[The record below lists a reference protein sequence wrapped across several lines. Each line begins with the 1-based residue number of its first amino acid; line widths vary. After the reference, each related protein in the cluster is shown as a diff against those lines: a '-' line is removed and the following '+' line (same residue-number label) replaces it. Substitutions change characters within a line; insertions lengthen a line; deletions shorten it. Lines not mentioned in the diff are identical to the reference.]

1 MRGALLQ
8 GGDVDDSEDPNLAVI
23 TTKQIQCD
31 LAAAEATVAAWELGH
46 HTPAPLTA
54 DEIREALDHAGRVIS
69 TVDPQARHNAQIGE
83 RFTAMVTRRISSLR
97 PGSLLRR

>member
-1 MRGALLQ
+1 MLLQ

-69 TVDPQARHNAQIGE
+69 TVDPQARHMHKSVSDLPQWLQGAY
-83 RFTAMVTRRISSLR
+83 RA
-97 PGSLLRR
+97 